1 MHRFLTCTLGLAC
14 LAQLGVTSTANAA
27 APASS
32 DSTIANIDYSFY
44 GNDPVLVRGD
54 ADLYSS
60 RYNPSEFEIIVEHEI
75 VNDRQVVCTV
85 HSSVEETRWGST
97 KFRFPARSYVIYTA
111 PSGQCVTG
119 FRFHMTEQFTD
130 YSTNW
135 KTFEHYRRGRW
146 SWASCWTGPRDHWM
160 NISADGWGDDHGMWW
175 RYYGQ
180 IQVATAAIDS
190 SNLQYRGSGVAP
202 GGGPFGGGP
211 FGF

>member
-1 MHRFLTCTLGLAC
+1 MCTASSAMLPSAVRISSGPSLPTA
-14 LAQLGVTSTANAA
+14 STANAA

-32 DSTIANIDYSFY
+32 DSTMATIDYSFY

-135 KTFEHYRRGRW
+135 KTFEHYRSGRW
-146 SWASCWTGPRDHWM
+146 SWAFCWTGQCR
-160 NISADGWGDDHGMWW
+160 
-175 RYYGQ
+175 
-180 IQVATAAIDS
+180 AARS
-190 SNLQYRGSGVAP
+190 AP
-202 GGGPFGGGP
+202 GTLNESDAG
-211 FGF
+211 